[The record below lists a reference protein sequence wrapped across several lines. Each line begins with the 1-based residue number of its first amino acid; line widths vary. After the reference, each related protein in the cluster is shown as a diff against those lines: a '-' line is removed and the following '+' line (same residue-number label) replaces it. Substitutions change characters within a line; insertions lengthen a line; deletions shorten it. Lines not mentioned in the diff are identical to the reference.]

1 MRVVC
6 SINSAK
12 TIELGAQNL
21 FFELAAAIGIAHS
34 NNFSILFASTSSYKD
49 PGSILNFRVPSNF
62 LSSGSGSR
70 IFEFLNFQFFFSIL
84 RFCSGHSGRGRFSW
98 ICYAI
103 PDDIPCFSYIYIHI
117 KGYVRDSVYSS
128 YISDVTY
135 TSVKDKECSPYL

>member
-21 FFELAAAIGIAHS
+21 FFELAAAIGIAHG

-49 PGSILNFRVPSNF
+49 PGSILNFRVTSNF

-70 IFEFLNFQFFFSIL
+70 IFEFLNFQFFFRFYVFVPAIRAEVVFPGYAMLYQMTYLVLAIYIFIL
-84 RFCSGHSGRGRFSW
+84 RGMFGIQST
-98 ICYAI
+98 
-103 PDDIPCFSYIYIHI
+103 
-117 KGYVRDSVYSS
+117 VR
-128 YISDVTY
+128 
-135 TSVKDKECSPYL
+135 TSQM